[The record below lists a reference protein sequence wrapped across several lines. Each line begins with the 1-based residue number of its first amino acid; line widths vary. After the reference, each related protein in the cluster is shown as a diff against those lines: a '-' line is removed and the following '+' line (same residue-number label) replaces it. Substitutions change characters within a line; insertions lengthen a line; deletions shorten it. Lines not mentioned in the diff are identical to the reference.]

1 MATIRYDA
9 YLADMQS
16 KLIEWQQRYDLMGGD
31 AGTSRTFYFYSKDAD
46 ETDDTI
52 IVNLSETSD
61 LTVDG
66 VAHPHKI
73 FEWTGTGNIIE
84 ALNAWR
90 TANPDATSGG
100 MYSYWNQDFG
110 SDSAVADEKVVAY
123 NAVQSI
129 TKNIATAQS
138 ALEGD
143 ADATLETP

>member
-1 MATIRYDA
+1 MATVRYDA
-9 YLADMQS
+9 YKIDMQS
-16 KLIEWQQRYDLMGGD
+16 KLIEWQMRYDLMGGD

-46 ETDDTI
+46 ETDDSI
-52 IVNLSETSD
+52 IVDLVEGSN

-73 FEWTGTGNIIE
+73 FEWTGVGDIIE

-100 MYSYWNQDFG
+100 MYSYWNQDKK
-110 SDSAVADEKVVAY
+110 SESEIADEKIVAY

-129 TKNIATAQS
+129 TANISFATEMIA
-138 ALEGD
+138 ADPD
-143 ADATLETP
+143 ASFET

>member
-9 YLADMQS
+9 YKTDMQS
-16 KLIEWQQRYDLMGGD
+16 KLIEWQTRYDLMGGD

-46 ETDDTI
+46 ETDDSI
-52 IVNLSETSD
+52 IVNLSESST
-61 LTVDG
+61 LTVDD

-100 MYSYWNQDFG
+100 MYAYWNQDFG
-110 SDSAVADEKVVAY
+110 SDSVIDDEKVVAY
-123 NAVQSI
+123 NAVQSLTSSI
-129 TKNIATAQS
+129 SFATDMIAADP
-138 ALEGD
+138 D
-143 ADATLETP
+143 ASFEA